1 MRRRGPRRGAMWFAV
16 AAVLA
21 LVAVAATLRAQARG
35 PGARI
40 LVAAADLPVGA
51 HLEGAGEG
59 LVRAVAVP
67 RSAALPGVLRDVADV
82 RGRLVAVPVGQG
94 EPISDAVLGGRPGRL
109 PGPLARGERAVSVPL
124 ATAGGAAAALAPG
137 VRVDVVA
144 ATGDGPRGQA
154 AVVVPDAEVLTTS
167 IATGEGS
174 AGDGGSVLLRV
185 RRAEAL
191 RLAAALDFA
200 RDVRLLPRPVAETA
214 PPGTP

>member
-1 MRRRGPRRGAMWFAV
+1 VRRRGPRRSAVWFAV
-16 AAVLA
+16 AAALA
-21 LVAVAATLRAQARG
+21 LLAAVGTLRAQGGG
-35 PGARI
+35 PSARI
-40 LVAAADLPVGA
+40 LIAAADLPVGA
-51 HLEGAGEG
+51 RLEGAN
-59 LVRAVAVP
+59 LVRPVTVP
-67 RSAALPGVLRDVADV
+67 RAAALPGLLRDVAEV
-82 RGRLVAVPVGQG
+82 RGRLLAVPVASG

-144 ATGDGPRGQA
+144 ATGEGPRGQA

-167 IATGEGS
+167 IATGESG
-174 AGDGGSVLLRV
+174 AGEGGSVLLRV

-200 RDVRLLPRPVAETA
+200 RDVRLLPRPVAEA
-214 PPGTP
+214 PVPSASP